1 MDAADRPVTVTL
13 LANAGLRIAWGRHVL
28 LLDALFDGDTAPFSP
43 LPTGCLDAMCSGA
56 PPFENTDYLLFSH
69 RHADHYSPE
78 ALRRFLSRRK
88 IRGLVLPPDAAD
100 DALVHFLA
108 DRKVPTLLAVS
119 GSGSILY
126 RFGEENA
133 SLRILPTAHLDQ
145 KYADVEHLCFL
156 LTVGEKKLLFT
167 GDADYVHETFPA
179 LAGEKLTAVFLNPL
193 FFRALSDRRLFHGH
207 LSSENYCVYHV
218 PFAEDDTA
226 HIRDTLQRDLLHWNG
241 IGTATALTEHRQSI
255 EL

>member
-13 LANAGLRIAWGRHVL
+13 LANAGLRIAWGGHVL

-43 LPTGCLDAMCSGA
+43 LPAGCLDAMCSGT
-56 PPFENTDYLLFSH
+56 PPFENTDYLFFTH

-88 IRGLVLPPDAAD
+88 IRGLALPSDAAD

-108 DRKVPTLLAVS
+108 ERKIPTLLAAP
-119 GSGSILY
+119 GSGSTLY
-126 RFGEENA
+126 RFDEGGDL
-133 SLRILPTAHLDQ
+133 LRILPTAHLDK

-193 FFRALSDRRLFHGH
+193 FFRVLNDRRFFHGH
-207 LSSENYCVYHV
+207 LTAENYCVYHV

-226 HIRDTLQRDLLHWNG
+226 HIRDTLQRDLRHWNG
-241 IGTATALTEHRQSI
+241 IGTAMALTESWQSI
-255 EL
+255 KL